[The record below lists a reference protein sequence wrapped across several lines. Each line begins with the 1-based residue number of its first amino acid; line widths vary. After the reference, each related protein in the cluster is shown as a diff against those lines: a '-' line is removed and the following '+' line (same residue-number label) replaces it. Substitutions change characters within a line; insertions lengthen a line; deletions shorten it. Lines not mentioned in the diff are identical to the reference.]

1 EFAQWLREQIKERPN
16 ATKSEVI
23 KTIMD
28 DKELSYI
35 YFSKYLNYDKLIDNL
50 FIEKPKVKPIPYWS
64 IYKKQPKGYRSKPLY
79 LSDCCSSGKSSHIAC
94 LETFSYWCNVWNMN
108 N

>member
-1 EFAQWLREQIKERPN
+1 
-16 ATKSEVI
+16 
-23 KTIMD
+23 MD